1 MKKIEDILALMLIAF
16 SLLGCLAPVLFYAC
30 IPVSLIVVAE
40 TLVFDTEYEPMINV
54 SAMLAAA

>member
-1 MKKIEDILALMLIAF
+1 MKNIEDILAFMLIAF
-16 SLLGCLAPVLFYAC
+16 SLLGCIVPVLFYVC

-40 TLVFDTEYEPMINV
+40 TLFFDTEYEPMINV